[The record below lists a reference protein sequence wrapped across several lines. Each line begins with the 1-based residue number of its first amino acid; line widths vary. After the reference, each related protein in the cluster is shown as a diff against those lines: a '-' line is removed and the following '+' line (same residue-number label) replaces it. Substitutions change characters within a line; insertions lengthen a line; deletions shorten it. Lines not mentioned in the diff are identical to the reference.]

1 MTSVAAMHTNTQRV
15 RKRGKPSNI
24 DTDIRG
30 EGPGHGVVI
39 ANEDRLLIPPRLI
52 IRPESDGFP
61 AMSEK
66 PHLVYDLD
74 ARDMPR
80 DIEASLSGYRL
91 VSEPLKTCY
100 TQLTHKALHSLQ

>member
-1 MTSVAAMHTNTQRV
+1 M
-15 RKRGKPSNI
+15 P
-24 DTDIRG
+24 
-30 EGPGHGVVI
+30 
-39 ANEDRLLIPPRLI
+39 
-52 IRPESDGFP
+52 
-61 AMSEK
+61 EK

-100 TQLTHKALHSLQ
+100 TRLTHKALHSLQ